1 MQAPRAPERDS
12 PPGPDIRTIQ
22 AHPRLTTDMATT
34 TANQQAA
41 PQSAKPGPLKRILL
55 IVLIAILAAGAAGGG
70 VWFFMS
76 RHAGSAPAAAS
87 APPPLTPTAVPVYYA
102 LEPMTVNLQSDDGET
117 HYLRI
122 GLTLKL
128 DSQATQ
134 DALVARMPEIRS
146 RLLLA
151 LSNKH
156 PSDLA
161 PLDGKRALAAE
172 LAALISQP
180 SDPRGTPAKV
190 EDVLFTEFVVQ

>member
-1 MQAPRAPERDS
+1 
-12 PPGPDIRTIQ
+12 
-22 AHPRLTTDMATT
+22 MATT
-34 TANQQAA
+34 TATQQAA
-41 PQSAKPGPLKRILL
+41 PQGAQPGPLKRILL
-55 IVLIAILAAGAAGGG
+55 IVLIAVLAAGAAGGG

-76 RHAGSAPAAAS
+76 RHAASAPAAAS
-87 APPPLTPTAVPVYYA
+87 APPPPAVPVYYA

-134 DALVARMPEIRS
+134 DALVAHMPEIRS

-156 PSDLA
+156 PADLA
-161 PLDGKRALAAE
+161 PLDGKRALATE
-172 LAALISQP
+172 LAALIAQP
-180 SDPRGTPAKV
+180 SDSRGTAGHV

>member
-1 MQAPRAPERDS
+1 MNASAARNDDS
-12 PPGPDIRTIQ
+12 LSATPGPAPTP
-22 AHPRLTTDMATT
+22 ALSRLTTDMATT

-41 PQSAKPGPLKRILL
+41 PQSAKPGPMKRILL

-76 RHAGSAPAAAS
+76 RQAASAPAAAS
-87 APPPLTPTAVPVYYA
+87 APTPPAVPVYYA

-146 RLLLA
+146 RLLLE

-161 PLDGKRALAAE
+161 PLDGKRALATE

-180 SDPRGTPAKV
+180 ADPHAAPAKV

>member
-1 MQAPRAPERDS
+1 
-12 PPGPDIRTIQ
+12 
-22 AHPRLTTDMATT
+22 MATT
-34 TANQQAA
+34 TASQQAA
-41 PQSAKPGPLKRILL
+41 PQGAKPGPMKRILV
-55 IVLIAILAAGAAGGG
+55 IVLIAILAAGAAGAAT
-70 VWFFMS
+70 WFFMS
-76 RHAGSAPAAAS
+76 RHEASAPSAPAAA
-87 APPPLTPTAVPVYYA
+87 PPAIPVYYA
-102 LEPMTVNLQSDDGET
+102 LEPMTVNLQSDDGDA

-146 RLLLA
+146 RVLLA

-161 PLDGKRALAAE
+161 PLDGKRALATE
-172 LAALISQP
+172 LAVLISQP
-180 SDPRGTPAKV
+180 AAANEKPMHV

>member
-1 MQAPRAPERDS
+1 
-12 PPGPDIRTIQ
+12 
-22 AHPRLTTDMATT
+22 MATT
-34 TANQQAA
+34 TASQQAA
-41 PQSAKPGPLKRILL
+41 PQGAKPGPMKRI
-55 IVLIAILAAGAAGGG
+55 IVIALIAILAAAAAGGAT
-70 VWFFMS
+70 WFFMS
-76 RHAGSAPAAAS
+76 RHEASAPAAPAA
-87 APPPLTPTAVPVYYA
+87 APPALPVYYA
-102 LEPMTVNLQSDDGET
+102 LEPMTVNLQSDDGES

-161 PLDGKRALAAE
+161 PLDGKRALATE
-172 LAALISQP
+172 LAVLISQP
-180 SDPRGTPAKV
+180 SGANEKPMHVD
-190 EDVLFTEFVVQ
+190 DVLFTEFVVQ

>member
-1 MQAPRAPERDS
+1 
-12 PPGPDIRTIQ
+12 
-22 AHPRLTTDMATT
+22 MATT
-34 TANQQAA
+34 TANQQPA
-41 PQSAKPGPLKRILL
+41 PQASKPGPLKRILL
-55 IVLIAILAAGAAGGG
+55 IVIIAIIAAGAAGAG

-76 RHAGSAPAAAS
+76 RHAASAPTAS
-87 APPPLTPTAVPVYYA
+87 APPPPAVPVYYA

-146 RLLLA
+146 RVLLA
-151 LSNKH
+151 LSNKN

-161 PLDGKRALAAE
+161 PLDGKRALAGE
-172 LAALISQP
+172 LAKLIAQP
-180 SDPRGTPAKV
+180 SDPRAEPAKV